1 MTASVLPVSSGPE
14 DRGPLW
20 DGPFLETV
28 PGLRCHPPP
37 SDPGLPRAPPC
48 RTYQLDGS
56 IKARG
61 HSSCSGQL
69 AEVRGPPNKERLL

>member
-1 MTASVLPVSSGPE
+1 MGPS
-14 DRGPLW
+14 
-20 DGPFLETV
+20 
-28 PGLRCHPPP
+28 LRLYQGFAATRPPP
-37 SDPGLPRAPPC
+37 TLGSPGPHPC